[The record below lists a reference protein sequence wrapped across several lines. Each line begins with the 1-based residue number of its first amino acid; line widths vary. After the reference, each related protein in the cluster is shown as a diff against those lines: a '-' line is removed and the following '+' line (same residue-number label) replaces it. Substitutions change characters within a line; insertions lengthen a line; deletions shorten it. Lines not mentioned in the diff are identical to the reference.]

1 MASTTAPVETPAAK
15 VAPLPTI
22 AETLTHPAFPTA
34 IWDLKPDRQ
43 GLTPVAEGRGGPINI
58 SWEIHGVGPTKLIVS
73 PIIPS
78 HKPAHSLTHS
88 PPQFIM
94 GLGGLKTAWQRQTLH
109 FGHEHRDQ
117 YSVLILDNRGM
128 GDSDKPLMRYSTS
141 EMALDIAE
149 VLAAPAV
156 GWLPAYP
163 LPTPPPPRTLHVV
176 GISMGGMIA
185 QELALLIPSCL
196 SSLSLICT
204 AAAVENTSPSFTSH
218 LASRASLLIPKS
230 PDRAVADTAAN
241 LFPAGWTALPDDVHL
256 PDPQTTPSC
265 GAPEG
270 RYGRF
275 DTNGERFV
283 AQELHKRRDPGRF
296 GVKGFLLQLVA
307 AGWHHKSAA
316 QLGEMAERVG
326 RERILVM
333 HGTEDGMISVPHGRK
348 LIEFVKPGRGLILE
362 GMGHAPLV
370 ERWEWFNGLV
380 GEMCEIGERLDGRGG
395 GVVLN

>member
-1 MASTTAPVETPAAK
+1 
-15 VAPLPTI
+15 
-22 AETLTHPAFPTA
+22 
-34 IWDLKPDRQ
+34 
-43 GLTPVAEGRGGPINI
+43 
-58 SWEIHGVGPTKLIVS
+58 
-73 PIIPS
+73 
-78 HKPAHSLTHS
+78 
-88 PPQFIM
+88 M

-109 FGHEHRDQ
+109 FGHERRDQ

-149 VLAAPAV
+149 LLASPALA
-156 GWLPAYP
+156 WLPSYP

-176 GISMGGMIA
+176 GVSMGGMIA
-185 QELALLIPSCL
+185 QELALLIPSSL

-218 LASRASLLIPKS
+218 LASRAALLLPKS

-241 LFPAGWTALPDDVHL
+241 LFPASWLALPDDVHL
-256 PDPQTTPSC
+256 PDPRTTPGC
-265 GAPEG
+265 GEG
-270 RYGRF
+270 GYAKF
-275 DTNGERFV
+275 ETNGARFV
-283 AQELHKRRDPGRF
+283 AQELHKRRDPARF

-316 QLGEMAERVG
+316 QLEEMAEGVG

-348 LIEFVKPGRGLILE
+348 FIEYVRPGRGLVLE

-370 ERWEWFNGLV
+370 ERWEWFNGV
-380 GEMCEIGERLDGRGG
+380 VEEMCTLGEGLDGRAE